1 MNNAIPTLPELTLTG
16 PTTTEMAIGTHGDYV
31 VLSFPTP
38 TQNFVVHHKDAWQLA
53 EIISRN
59 ALASELREDVE
70 GRCSALVQKKRQ
82 DLTVKVVHVLKS
94 AVLNKEL
101 GKPSEIEIVADRI
114 VNHAQDE
121 FIGTFERH
129 LVQ

>member
-1 MNNAIPTLPELTLTG
+1 MTLPELSI
-16 PTTTEMAIGTHGDYV
+16 EEAVEECAVGTHGDYV
-31 VLSFPTP
+31 VLMFPRP
-38 TQNFVVHHKDAWQLA
+38 TNNFVVHNSEAWKLA
-53 EIISRN
+53 EMISRN

-70 GRCSALVQKKRQ
+70 GRHSALVQKKRQ
-82 DLTVKVVHVLKS
+82 DLTIKVIHALKS

-101 GKPSEIEIVADRI
+101 AKEKDIEIVADRI

-121 FIGTFERH
+121 FIGAFART

>member
-1 MNNAIPTLPELTLTG
+1 MIEQRPDLAITDDAVD
-16 PTTTEMAIGTHGDYV
+16 EMAIGTNGDYV
-31 VLSFPTP
+31 VLMFPRP
-38 TQNFVVHHKDAWQLA
+38 TRNFVVHHRDAWRMA
-53 EIISRN
+53 EMISRN

-70 GRCSALVQKKRQ
+70 GQFSALVQKKRQ
-82 DLTVKVVHVLKS
+82 DLTVKVIHALKS

-101 GKPSEIEIVADRI
+101 GSEKNLDIVADRI

-121 FIGTFERH
+121 FIGTFERT